1 MLQFTHLRLLFSFT
15 GLLLLMTSA
24 MADEDQDVAKQLMEQ
39 GEILPLEKILEQA
52 RLIHPGRILEAEME
66 HKGEIYVYEIEIV
79 DAQGRVWELKLNA
92 QTGDLVDKE
101 KKD

>member
-1 MLQFTHLRLLFSFT
+1 MMSFT
-15 GLLLLMTSA
+15 PFRYLLPAAGLLLLTA
-24 MADEDQDVAKQLMEQ
+24 NAVADEDQDVAKQLMEQ
-39 GEILPLEKILEQA
+39 GEILPLEKILDRA
-52 RLIHPGRILEAEME
+52 RLIHPGRILEVEME

-92 QTGDLVDKE
+92 QTGALVDKE

>member
-1 MLQFTHLRLLFSFT
+1 MTLFTPFRHLLPAA
-15 GLLLLMTSA
+15 GLLLLMGNA
-24 MADEDQDVAKQLMEQ
+24 VADEDQDVAKQLMEQ
-39 GEILPLEKILEQA
+39 GDILPLEKILEQA

-79 DAQGRVWELKLNA
+79 DEQGRVWELKLNA
-92 QTGDLVDKE
+92 QTGALVDKE

>member
-1 MLQFTHLRLLFSFT
+1 MVMVPLLRHLFPAT
-15 GLLLLMTSA
+15 GLLLLMATA

-52 RLIHPGRILEAEME
+52 KLIHPGRILEAEME
-66 HKGEIYVYEIEIV
+66 HKGEIYIYEIEIV